1 MSYNYQTVNMAR
13 GCRYNVHILN
23 KILRLINITHIIEF
37 GFKYRTNITIVKFL
51 NTILTDVLIQK
62 RIRQADE

>member
-13 GCRYNVHILN
+13 GCRHNVHIFN
-23 KILRLINITHIIEF
+23 KLLRLIITHIIEF

-51 NTILTDVLIQK
+51 NTILTDFLIQK
-62 RIRQADE
+62 LIRQADE

>member
-23 KILRLINITHIIEF
+23 KIYITHIIEF

-51 NTILTDVLIQK
+51 NTILTDILIQK
-62 RIRQADE
+62 LIRQADE

>member
-13 GCRYNVHILN
+13 GCRYNVHIFN
-23 KILRLINITHIIEF
+23 KLLRLIITHIIEF

-62 RIRQADE
+62 LIRQADE